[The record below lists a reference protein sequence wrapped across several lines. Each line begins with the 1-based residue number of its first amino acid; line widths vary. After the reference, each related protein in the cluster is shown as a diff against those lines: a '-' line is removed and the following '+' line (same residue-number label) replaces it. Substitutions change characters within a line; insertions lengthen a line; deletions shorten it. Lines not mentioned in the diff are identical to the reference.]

1 MIDAAIYKQVMGSF
15 PSGVTVITTLD
26 DDGQIVGLT
35 ASAFSSL
42 SMDPALV
49 LFCPNYSSDSYPV
62 LIKNKRFAI
71 HVLSAGQQSEAYAFA
86 RKGKDKAQGIEW
98 TLSALGNPI
107 LANATAVIECELW
120 REYEGGDHAIMVGS
134 VKNLIVPQQNAG
146 PLVCTATARWAPCR
160 CRPEP
165 HNHQVALGLVLL
177 WLLCALEP
185 TGVVSGVLG

>member
-71 HVLSAGQQSEAYAFA
+71 HVLSGGQQNEAYAFA

-134 VKNLIVPQQNAG
+134 VKNLIVPQQDAG
-146 PLVCTATARWAPCR
+146 PMVYCNGKMGALPI
-160 CRPEP
+160 
-165 HNHQVALGLVLL
+165 VA
-177 WLLCALEP
+177 
-185 TGVVSGVLG
+185 